1 MLTPEYLDQM
11 TDDILAMY
19 DALNESIVEDI
30 ARRIVKADLMT
41 ETAAWQAKQLQAMG
55 MLYDDI
61 IERVSQISGYT
72 ESELQKL
79 FSDAGV
85 ENIRYEND
93 IMEEAGLHPI
103 ELKQSEEMMKLL
115 QAGIDKTG
123 RDLSNLTLTTAIRAQ
138 DAYYNAVNLAY
149 MQVSS
154 GTLSYQEAIKRAI
167 LSVAKEGAS
176 VLYPSGRSD
185 KVDVAIRRAVLTG
198 VNQTAA
204 KMSEAYCD
212 EAHCDYVETT
222 AHSGARP
229 DHEKWQGKV
238 FCRSGKDKKY
248 PPFSETGYGTG
259 AGLCGWNCR
268 HSFHAFFPGISA
280 PAYTKAMLN
289 DYKAKKY
296 EYNGEKLTDYE
307 YSQIQR
313 GYERKIRE
321 TKRQLTACNAAM
333 RETDDEALKSKL
345 KMEFDDQSV
354 RLKSQEKELRDFC
367 KQTKRRV
374 DSSRTQVYAVKDDQ
388 GRIRGF
394 DRSVSQKAV
403 WANRKLEEETL
414 REFVEKA
421 SDSDIIKEK
430 DKMLKMNLQTFAE
443 RDIKNQDSASLKRA
457 IRKYQARIEEH
468 EEKISNPAA
477 IYPEWNNFDK
487 RYQEGLKRHWNKE
500 IRNFKQSIQNRI
512 DELKSRGDYDE

>member
-1 MLTPEYLDQM
+1 
-11 TDDILAMY
+11 
-19 DALNESIVEDI
+19 
-30 ARRIVKADLMT
+30 
-41 ETAAWQAKQLQAMG
+41 
-55 MLYDDI
+55 
-61 IERVSQISGYT
+61 
-72 ESELQKL
+72 
-79 FSDAGV
+79 
-85 ENIRYEND
+85 
-93 IMEEAGLHPI
+93 
-103 ELKQSEEMMKLL
+103 MMKLL

-296 EYNGEKLTDYE
+296 EYNGKKQMSLGF
-307 YSQIQR
+307 QIILR
-313 GYERKIRE
+313 TTIWVKKI
-321 TKRQLTACNAAM
+321 
-333 RETDDEALKSKL
+333 
-345 KMEFDDQSV
+345 QSH
-354 RLKSQEKELRDFC
+354 
-367 KQTKRRV
+367 
-374 DSSRTQVYAVKDDQ
+374 
-388 GRIRGF
+388 
-394 DRSVSQKAV
+394 
-403 WANRKLEEETL
+403 
-414 REFVEKA
+414 
-421 SDSDIIKEK
+421 IK
-430 DKMLKMNLQTFAE
+430 
-443 RDIKNQDSASLKRA
+443 
-457 IRKYQARIEEH
+457 
-468 EEKISNPAA
+468 
-477 IYPEWNNFDK
+477 IY
-487 RYQEGLKRHWNKE
+487 
-500 IRNFKQSIQNRI
+500 
-512 DELKSRGDYDE
+512 